1 MHLREMSYSMVS
13 FNSGK
18 SMVAAPPVTIPLRAI
33 TLSPGSHLLVENV
46 SWAQYEALLR
56 ELGEDRV
63 IPRVNYCRNTLE
75 LMSPLPIH
83 ERPNRIITDVVK
95 TLLDIQDRDWE
106 DFGSTTFRKAEE
118 AGLEP
123 DTCFYIQ
130 NAEQMRAC
138 KRFNPSQ
145 DPPPDLAIESDVTSK
160 TTIEAYLALQVPEV
174 WIYEKQQLSVYL
186 LKNGRYE
193 RSLQSS
199 IFPTLQVADLI
210 PRLIAEA
217 EQMGTRKMLKQ
228 LRQFPPVS

>member
-1 MHLREMSYSMVS
+1 
-13 FNSGK
+13 
-18 SMVAAPPVTIPLRAI
+18 MVAAAPVTIPLRAI
-33 TLSPGSHLLVENV
+33 TLSPGSHLLIEDV
-46 SWAQYEALLR
+46 SWEQYEALLA

-63 IPRVNYCRNTLE
+63 IPRINYCRNTLE

-83 ERPNRIITDVVK
+83 ERPNRIITDIVK

-106 DFGSTTFRKAEE
+106 DFGSTTFRKTQE

-130 NAEQMRAC
+130 NSERMRAC

-160 TTIEAYLALQVPEV
+160 TTIDTYLALQVPEV
-174 WIYEKQQLSVYL
+174 WIYEKRQGDKGQLSIHL
-186 LKNGRYE
+186 LKDGKYE
-193 RSLQSS
+193 LSSRSFT
-199 IFPTLQVADLI
+199 FPNFQITELI

-217 EQMGTRKMLKQ
+217 EQMGTRRMLKQ
-228 LRQFPPVS
+228 LRQFPPVT